1 MSNTADLT
9 NTIAELKKENKE
21 LRKGIFELTVKVRWF
36 EEQGIVFV
44 EIIESDLNLDNMLAS
59 IPDILPLRPIDK
71 NSTYIR
77 GLTRLSEEYITN
89 CMTMRL
95 KEQRSESV

>member
-1 MSNTADLT
+1 MHEIRKTQLRDH
-9 NTIAELKKENKE
+9 LKAG
-21 LRKGIFELTVKVRWF
+21 LSQR
-36 EEQGIVFV
+36 QGIVYV
-44 EIIESDLNLDNMLAS
+44 EIIENELNLDSMLEN